1 MLPKWPISFTRVF
14 FLILLWNSHSKF
26 KVVFKYFYE
35 ISPGFHQNK
44 FFPMKL
50 ICGIPVNEQGENA
63 ILILHQTPFSIP
75 NLDHWIWIYWRQLR
89 KHEIC
94 WLRSNAIYSSLTT
107 NTRTFL
113 CVAAMEEIFWAAL
126 TIAIKTWRSICL
138 YSRLQSS
145 AFVMFSTEKQHT
157 IMSFRFPVCNFPH
170 YQLPSLQ
177 WCSQW
182 IILGLF

>member
-1 MLPKWPISFTRVF
+1 MKFLLVSIKINFFPWSWFVAFQWTNKEKMPFLFSTKLLFQ
-14 FLILLWNSHSKF
+14 FLIWTIGSE
-26 KVVFKYFYE
+26 Y
-35 ISPGFHQNK
+35 
-44 FFPMKL
+44 
-50 ICGIPVNEQGENA
+50 
-63 ILILHQTPFSIP
+63 
-75 NLDHWIWIYWRQLR
+75 IWQQLT